1 MARVSII
8 LPVYNGASTIS
19 RALESVFAQS
29 FTDYEVVVVDDGST
43 DDTASMLAGYGDRI
57 HVLSQTNRGL
67 SAARN
72 AGVRASSGELIAF
85 IDDDDLWM
93 SEKLAR
99 CVATLDQDPNCVL
112 AYTGAIRVDL
122 TGTPMPNQNA
132 NTDGVDSPTMAQMLA
147 RPWNVVPCQFV
158 VRRTIFERCGGFDE
172 RFVSTCEDL
181 YFLLLAR
188 EHGYFRGVP
197 DAMVR
202 KTTRPLYPKALNR
215 EPQCEL
221 FCQLVHERYG
231 ASASSLIREFRRKR
245 MKVMKHMARVLIEEG
260 RIRDARR
267 CLARVI
273 HYQPT
278 SLKAYRRYLR
288 TFIPRRPRLSTHTPH
303 TASSAEDSEA

>member
-1 MARVSII
+1 MAKVSVI
-8 LPVYNGASTIS
+8 LPVYNGAATIG
-19 RALESVFAQS
+19 RALGSVFAQT
-29 FTDYEVVVVDDGST
+29 FTDYEIVVVNDGST
-43 DDTASMLAGYGDRI
+43 DDTASVLAVYGDRI
-57 HVLSQTNRGL
+57 HVVSQSNRGL

-72 AGVRASSGELIAF
+72 TGVRASSGDLIAF

-93 SEKLAR
+93 PEKLAR
-99 CVATLDQDPNCVL
+99 CVAILDQDPNCVL
-112 AYTGAIRVDL
+112 AYTGAVRVDL

-132 NTDGVDSPTMAQMLA
+132 NTEGVDSPTMAQMLA

-158 VRRTIFERCGGFDE
+158 VRREVFERCGGFDE

-197 DAMVR
+197 DALVR
-202 KTTRPLYPKALNR
+202 KATRPLYPKALNR
-215 EPQCEL
+215 EPQCDL
-221 FCQLVHERYG
+221 FCQLVRERYG
-231 ASASSLIREFRRKR
+231 SLAAGLIREFRRKR
-245 MKVMKHMARVLIEEG
+245 MKVMKHMARILLEEG

-288 TFIPRRPRLSTHTPH
+288 TLVPMGAPH
-303 TASSAEDSEA
+303 TASTEDSEA